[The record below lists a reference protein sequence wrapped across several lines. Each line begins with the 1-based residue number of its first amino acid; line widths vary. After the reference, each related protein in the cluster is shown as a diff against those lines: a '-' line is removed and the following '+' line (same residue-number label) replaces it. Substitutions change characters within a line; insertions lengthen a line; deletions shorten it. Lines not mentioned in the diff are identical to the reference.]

1 MTKNPICPYCGNK
14 SDGVTG
20 QVVYPHRPDLHNKWF
35 YRCVLCDA
43 YVGCYSDIKNS
54 LGRLANA
61 ELRKYK
67 SMAHRAF
74 DPIWKT
80 KAMKRSDAYKALA
93 AEMRIQPSECHIG
106 MFDEKTCDKV
116 VRVSSKQNNK
126 QITDYKRNSRYSR
139 GFKR

>member
-1 MTKNPICPYCGNK
+1 MGKIPNCPYCGNK
-14 SDGVTG
+14 SDSVTG
-20 QVVYPHRPDLHNKWF
+20 NVVYQHRPDLYNKWF
-35 YRCVLCDA
+35 YRCVPCDA
-43 YVGCYSDIKNS
+43 YVGCHPNTKNP

-80 KAMKRSDAYKALA
+80 KAMKRSDAYKVLA

-106 MFDEKTCDKV
+106 MFDTAQC
-116 VRVSSKQNNK
+116 KQVIAICLNGKLQTLQNPL
-126 QITDYKRNSRYSR
+126 RE
-139 GFKR
+139 

>member
-1 MTKNPICPYCGNK
+1 MIDKNPNCPYCGNK

-35 YRCVLCDA
+35 YRCVPCDA
-43 YVGCYSDIKNS
+43 YVDCHPNTKNP

-74 DPIWKT
+74 DPIWKS

-106 MFDEKTCDKV
+106 MFDIAQC
-116 VRVSSKQNNK
+116 KQVIAICLNGKLQALQNPL
-126 QITDYKRNSRYSR
+126 RE
-139 GFKR
+139 